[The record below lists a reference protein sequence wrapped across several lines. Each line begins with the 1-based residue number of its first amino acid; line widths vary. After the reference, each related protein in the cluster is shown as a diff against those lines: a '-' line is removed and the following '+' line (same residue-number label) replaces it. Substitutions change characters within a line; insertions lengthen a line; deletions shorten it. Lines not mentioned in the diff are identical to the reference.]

1 VIIPDTPP
9 DLASLDNTA
18 AAFRAAGRTV
28 RWDPILEPI
37 GFGFATSLARYY
49 QVREK
54 HPDAAMMMGIGNVTE
69 LSEVDSAGVNFLLAA
84 LCEELRIGS
93 ILTTSVISWCQ
104 TAVQEFDIAR
114 RLVRHAIHHRT
125 LPKHLHGDLVML
137 RDPRVFALGEKGIAE
152 LRQRITDPNF
162 RIFAERGEVHLLNRY
177 GYWHGSDPYEVFD
190 RMVATVG
197 TLTAEH
203 AFYLGMELMKARTA
217 LTLGKQ
223 YMQDES
229 LRWGFLTVEEQ
240 SAIARRRNH
249 GARPDNEKT

>member
-1 VIIPDTPP
+1 
-9 DLASLDNTA
+9 
-18 AAFRAAGRTV
+18 
-28 RWDPILEPI
+28 
-37 GFGFATSLARYY
+37 
-49 QVREK
+49 
-54 HPDAAMMMGIGNVTE
+54 MMMGIGNLTE
-69 LSEVDSAGVNFLLAA
+69 LSEVDSVGVNFLLAA

-93 ILTTSVISWCQ
+93 VLTTSVINWCR

-114 RLVRHAIHHRT
+114 RLVRYAIQRRT
-125 LPKHLHGDLVML
+125 LPKHVHGQLVML
-137 RDPRVFALGEKGIAE
+137 RDPRVHDLGEHGLSE

-162 RIFAERGEVHLLNRY
+162 RIFAERGEIHLLNRD

-223 YMQDES
+223 YTQDEA
-229 LRWGFLTVEEQ
+229 LRWGFLTVEEV
-240 SAIARRRNH
+240 SAVARRK
-249 GARPDNEKT
+249 GQKED